1 MMQRVDL
8 PIFYWVNRWPEA
20 WATFFRFLSEAT
32 NYSGVKIFLIGLLL
46 TMMFRSRNAR
56 LAAIQALV
64 AFPIANEVTDVLK
77 QQLPDP
83 RPFQVLPDVIMRV
96 GGTDSMG
103 TASAHSA
110 NMAAVAV
117 AMTLN
122 LRWWGAPWIIIAVLT
137 GISRIYC
144 GAHFPG
150 QVLWGWCVGI
160 AVGFAVHFLWRA
172 IETWRRQR
180 SEPAIAGA
188 NHAE

>member
-1 MMQRVDL
+1 MMQRIDL
-8 PIFYWVNRWPEA
+8 PLFYWVNRWPEA
-20 WATFFRFLSEAT
+20 LATFFRFLSEAT
-32 NYSGVKIFLIGLLL
+32 NYPAVKIFLVALLL
-46 TMMFRSRNAR
+46 GMMFRARKPR

-64 AFPIANEVTDVLK
+64 AFPIANEITDVLK
-77 QQLPDP
+77 QQFPDP

-122 LRWWGAPWIIIAVLT
+122 LKWWGAPWIVIALLT

-160 AVGFAVHFLWRA
+160 AVGFAVHSLWVA
-172 IETWRRQR
+172 IERRR
-180 SEPAIAGA
+180 SPQTDPMNAGA

>member
-1 MMQRVDL
+1 
-8 PIFYWVNRWPEA
+8 
-20 WATFFRFLSEAT
+20 
-32 NYSGVKIFLIGLLL
+32 
-46 TMMFRSRNAR
+46 
-56 LAAIQALV
+56 
-64 AFPIANEVTDVLK
+64 
-77 QQLPDP
+77 
-83 RPFQVLPDVIMRV
+83 
-96 GGTDSMG
+96 
-103 TASAHSA
+103 
-110 NMAAVAV
+110 MAAVAV

-122 LRWWGAPWIIIAVLT
+122 LKWWGVPWIIIAVLT

-180 SEPAIAGA
+180 SEPATAGA